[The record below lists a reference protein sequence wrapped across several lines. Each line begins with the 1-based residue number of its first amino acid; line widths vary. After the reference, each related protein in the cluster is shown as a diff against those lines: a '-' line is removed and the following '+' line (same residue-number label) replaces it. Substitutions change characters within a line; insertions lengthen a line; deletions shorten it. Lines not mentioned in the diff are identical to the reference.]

1 MSTLE
6 NNPLKNDAN
15 LTSRELVYV
24 AGLIMVGVVFAVL
37 FLSGAAF

>member
-6 NNPLKNDAN
+6 KNILEDDAN

-24 AGLIMVGVVFAVL
+24 AGLIMVGIVFAAL
-37 FLSGAAF
+37 ILSGSMF